1 MIRLIVAVAA
11 GAGGG
16 FLSAFLPIINA
27 EALVGVG
34 SLGMSIGA
42 ALAVAFAVALGQTVG
57 KVVIYEAAR
66 RGSGSVMRRWR
77 RRRSARCA
85 DDRGE
90 FVLGAAAGADPDED
104 PDDGKSAPDAPGD
117 GKADPST
124 PDDGKADPGTPD
136 DGETDPGTPGDGGTT
151 TSSDDVSSDAAGG
164 GRWRR
169 SLVWLQRP
177 RAAGVIVL
185 MSASVGV
192 PPLAVVSAAAGVA
205 KTPRPLFALTCL
217 TGRVLRFGVLAVL
230 VGASTV

>member
-104 PDDGKSAPDAPGD
+104 PDDGKSTPDAVG
-117 GKADPST
+117 
-124 PDDGKADPGTPD
+124 DGKADPGTP
-136 DGETDPGTPGDGGTT
+136 GEGKADPGTPDDGGTT